1 MLKNDIKGK
10 NIFMTGGCG
19 FIGSSL
25 IERFIDDNRIWCY
38 DNGRRVSSAFKELL
52 KHKNLTFI
60 KGDILDKA
68 RLKGIMPKKA
78 DAVIHLAAIA
88 GVSSYYKMP
97 FETMNVN
104 LVGTHN
110 LLELLKGK
118 KIEIFV
124 DFSTSEVYGQDAR
137 NVSEESPTS
146 QGPISDLRW
155 TYAIS
160 KLAAEEMGHCY
171 YLKYGLPVVSIRP
184 FNVYGPLQIG
194 EGAIQ
199 IFVSRALKGQD
210 LYIDG
215 DGSQVRAWCYI
226 DDLISG
232 VVNCMKKKNIAIGNV
247 FNLGNPAAAVNMV
260 ELAKRIIEI
269 SRSRSKIRFRK
280 ESRTDI
286 EYRVPDISKAK
297 ALIGFKPSIGLSEG
311 LKRTIEYYR
320 ENPA

>member
-1 MLKNDIKGK
+1 MLKIKNK
-10 NIFMTGGCG
+10 NIFITGGCG

-25 IERFIDDNRIWCY
+25 IDNFVNNNKIWCY
-38 DNGRRVSSAFKELL
+38 DNGKRISPRFKELL

-60 KGDILDKA
+60 KGDILDKNS
-68 RLKGIMPKKA
+68 LKGSMPKKA
-78 DAVIHLAAIA
+78 DIVIHLAAIA
-88 GVSSYYKMP
+88 GVSSYYKIP
-97 FETMNVN
+97 FETMSVN
-104 LVGTHN
+104 LIGTYN
-110 LLELLKGK
+110 LLELLKGRDL
-118 KIEIFV
+118 EMFV
-124 DFSTSEVYGQDAR
+124 DFSTSEVYGRYAR
-137 NVSEESPTS
+137 DVSEEGPTS

-171 YLKYGLPVVSIRP
+171 YLKHNVPVVSIRP
-184 FNVYGPLQIG
+184 FNIYGPLQIG

-199 IFVSRALKGQD
+199 IFVSRALKD
-210 LYIDG
+210 EDIYING

-232 VVNCMKKKNIAIGNV
+232 VVNCIMKRKVTIGNA
-247 FNLGNPAAAVNMV
+247 FNLGNPEAAVNTK

-269 SRSRSKIRFRK
+269 SGSRSKIHFRK

-297 ALIGFKPSIGLSEG
+297 RLVGFKPSIGLSEG
-311 LKRTIEYYR
+311 LKRTIEFYR
-320 ENPA
+320 ENKA